1 MWCERVAMSST
12 AQISA
17 PQAPASVEP
26 VRVLLVDDQPHVRQA
41 AAAIVEHT
49 AGFELVGQS
58 GDGESALRLA
68 DRLKPDMVLLDV
80 RMPGMDGF
88 DTARRLDSPG
98 SRRVV
103 VLVTGA
109 DVRELASLA
118 RSSRVAALVHKHWL
132 NSRLLRGLW
141 IVHRPP
147 RRRQHYRAAPA

>member
-1 MWCERVAMSST
+1 MSST
-12 AQISA
+12 AQPSA
-17 PQAPASVEP
+17 PQAPPSIEP
-26 VRVLLVDDQPHVRQA
+26 VRVLLVDDQPGVRQA
-41 AAAIVEHT
+41 AAALVEHT

-68 DRLKPDMVLLDV
+68 DRLNPDMVLLDV

-88 DTARRLDSPG
+88 DTARRLDSAG
-98 SRRVV
+98 TRRVV
-103 VLVTGA
+103 VLVTGT
-109 DVRELASLA
+109 DVRELAPLA

-147 RRRQHYRAAPA
+147 RRRERYRPAPA